1 MIRKGAD
8 INVANDFGKTAL
20 HLAAQKGHDKIA
32 ELLVKHGANVHSLDS
47 HGRTPLFWASFKGK
61 KHITRNVLSNNR
73 CGFHRLFRQKS
84 FGEPQRV

>member
-1 MIRKGAD
+1 MVSTGQERIAELLIRKGAD

-61 KHITRNVLSNNR
+61 KTYYTECII
-73 CGFHRLFRQKS
+73 K
-84 FGEPQRV
+84 